1 MIKENIES
9 VRAEIERAAFVSGRN
24 ASDITLIAV
33 SKTQPIDKLIEA
45 YQAGAR
51 EFGENKVQEIVSK
64 YPFMPSDARFHM
76 IGHLQKNKVKD
87 VVDKAVL
94 IHSVDSLELAK
105 VIQKESLKRNIIT
118 PILIEVNIAREDSKF
133 GVFKEDVLSLAEEI
147 SKLSN
152 VSLRGLMTVAP
163 YVDDAEDNR
172 QYFAAMKQ
180 LAIDIEN
187 QNIDN
192 VSMKI
197 LSMGM
202 SADYKVAIE
211 EGATHVRVGT
221 KIFGARNYSK

>member
-9 VRAEIERAAFVSGRN
+9 IKEEIESAAKVSGRN
-24 ASDITLIAV
+24 ASDITLISV
-33 SKTQPIDKLIEA
+33 SKTQLVDRLLEA
-45 YQAGAR
+45 YRAGAR

-133 GVFKEDVLSLAEEI
+133 GVFKEDVLPLAEEI

-163 YVDDAEDNR
+163 YVDEAEDNR

>member
-45 YQAGAR
+45 YRAGAR
-51 EFGENKVQEIVSK
+51 EFGENKVQEIVCK
-64 YPFMPSDARFHM
+64 NPLMPSDTHFHM

-105 VIQKESLKRNIIT
+105 VIQKESLKRNIVSK
-118 PILIEVNIAREDSKF
+118 ILIEVNIAREESKF
-133 GVFKEDVLSLAEEI
+133 GVFKEDVLSLAMEI

-152 VSLRGLMTVAP
+152 VSLKGLMTVAP
-163 YVDDAEDNR
+163 YVDNAEDNR
-172 QYFAAMKQ
+172 QYFASMKQ

-192 VSMKI
+192 VSMQI

-202 SADYKVAIE
+202 SSDYTVAIE

>member
-1 MIKENIES
+1 MIKENLEA
-9 VRAEIERAAFVSGRN
+9 VRADIENSAKKSGRN

-33 SKTQPIDKLIEA
+33 SKTQPIEKLIEA
-45 YQAGAR
+45 YNDGAR
-51 EFGENKVQEIVSK
+51 EFGENKVQEIVAK
-64 YPFMPSDARFHM
+64 YPLMPCDAHFHM

-94 IHSVDSLELAK
+94 IHSVDSLELAN
-105 VIQKESLKRNIIT
+105 VIQKESQKRNIVSK
-118 PILIEVNIAREDSKF
+118 ILIEVNIAREESKF
-133 GVFKEDVLSLAEEI
+133 GVFKEDVLTLAKEI

-152 VSLRGLMTVAP
+152 VSLNGLMTVAP
-163 YVDDAEDNR
+163 YVDNAEDNR
-172 QYFAAMKQ
+172 QYFASMKQ

-202 SADYKVAIE
+202 SADYTVAIE

>member
-51 EFGENKVQEIVSK
+51 EFGENKVQEIVCK
-64 YPFMPSDARFHM
+64 NPLMPSDTHFHM

-105 VIQKESLKRNIIT
+105 VIQKESLKRNIVSK
-118 PILIEVNIAREDSKF
+118 ILIEVNIAREESKF
-133 GVFKEDVLSLAEEI
+133 GVFKEDVLSLAIEI

-152 VSLRGLMTVAP
+152 VSLKGLMTVAP
-163 YVDDAEDNR
+163 YVDNAEDNR
-172 QYFAAMKQ
+172 QYFASMKQ

-192 VSMKI
+192 VSMQI

-202 SADYKVAIE
+202 SSDYTVAIE

>member
-51 EFGENKVQEIVSK
+51 EFGENKVQEIVCK
-64 YPFMPSDARFHM
+64 NPLMPSDTHFHM

-105 VIQKESLKRNIIT
+105 VIQKESLKRNIVSK
-118 PILIEVNIAREDSKF
+118 ILIEVNIAREESKF
-133 GVFKEDVLSLAEEI
+133 GVFKEDVLSLAMEI

-152 VSLRGLMTVAP
+152 VSLKGLMTVAP
-163 YVDDAEDNR
+163 YVDNAEDNR
-172 QYFAAMKQ
+172 QYFASMKQ

-192 VSMKI
+192 VSMQI

-202 SADYKVAIE
+202 SSDYTVAIE

>member
-9 VRAEIERAAFVSGRN
+9 IKEEIESAAKVSGRN
-24 ASDITLIAV
+24 ASDITLISV
-33 SKTQPIDKLIEA
+33 SKTQPVDRLLEA
-45 YQAGAR
+45 YRSGAR

-163 YVDDAEDNR
+163 YVDEAEDNR

>member
-9 VRAEIERAAFVSGRN
+9 VRAEIERAAKISGRDV
-24 ASDITLIAV
+24 SDITLIAV
-33 SKTQPIDKLIEA
+33 SKTQPVDKLLEA
-45 YQAGAR
+45 YRAGAR

-64 YPFMPSDARFHM
+64 YPFVPSDARFHM

-105 VIQKESLKRNIIT
+105 VIQKESLKRNIVSK
-118 PILIEVNIAREDSKF
+118 ILIEVNIAREESKF
-133 GVFKEDVLSLAEEI
+133 GVFKEDVLSLAMEI

-152 VSLRGLMTVAP
+152 VSLKGLMTVPP
-163 YVDDAEDNR
+163 YVDNAEDNR
-172 QYFAAMKQ
+172 QYFASMKQ

-192 VSMKI
+192 VSMQI

-202 SADYKVAIE
+202 SSDYTVAIE

>member
-51 EFGENKVQEIVSK
+51 EFGENKVQEIVCK
-64 YPFMPSDARFHM
+64 HPLMPSDTHFHM

-105 VIQKESLKRNIIT
+105 VIQKESLKRNIVSK
-118 PILIEVNIAREDSKF
+118 ILIEVNIAREESKF
-133 GVFKEDVLSLAEEI
+133 GVFKEDVLSLAMEI

-152 VSLRGLMTVAP
+152 VSLKGLMTVAP
-163 YVDDAEDNR
+163 YVDNAEDNR
-172 QYFAAMKQ
+172 QYFASMKQ

-192 VSMKI
+192 VSMQI

-202 SADYKVAIE
+202 SSDYTVAIE

>member
-9 VRAEIERAAFVSGRN
+9 IKEEIESAAKVSGRN
-24 ASDITLIAV
+24 ASDITLISV
-33 SKTQPIDKLIEA
+33 SKTQPVDKLLEA

-133 GVFKEDVLSLAEEI
+133 GVFKEDVLPLAEEI

-163 YVDDAEDNR
+163 YVDEAEDNR

>member
-9 VRAEIERAAFVSGRN
+9 VSAEIKRSAFVSGRN

-51 EFGENKVQEIVSK
+51 EFGENKVQEIVCK
-64 YPFMPSDARFHM
+64 QPLLPSDTHFHM

-105 VIQKESLKRNIIT
+105 VIQKESLKRNIVSK
-118 PILIEVNIAREDSKF
+118 ILIEVNIAREESKF
-133 GVFKEDVLSLAEEI
+133 GVFKEDVLSLAMEI

-152 VSLRGLMTVAP
+152 VSLKGLMTVAP
-163 YVDDAEDNR
+163 YVDNAEDNR
-172 QYFAAMKQ
+172 QYFASMKQ

-192 VSMKI
+192 VSMQI

-202 SADYKVAIE
+202 SSDYTVAIE

>member
-9 VRAEIERAAFVSGRN
+9 VRAEIERAAIVSGRN

-45 YQAGAR
+45 YRAGAR
-51 EFGENKVQEIVSK
+51 EFGENKVQEIVCK
-64 YPFMPSDARFHM
+64 NPLMPSDTHFHM

-105 VIQKESLKRNIIT
+105 VIQKESLKRNVVSK
-118 PILIEVNIAREDSKF
+118 ILIEVNIAREESKF
-133 GVFKEDVLSLAEEI
+133 GVFKEDVLSLAMEI

-152 VSLRGLMTVAP
+152 ISLKGLMTVAP
-163 YVDDAEDNR
+163 YVDNAEDNR
-172 QYFAAMKQ
+172 QYFASMKQ

-192 VSMKI
+192 VSMQI

-202 SADYKVAIE
+202 SSDYTVAIE